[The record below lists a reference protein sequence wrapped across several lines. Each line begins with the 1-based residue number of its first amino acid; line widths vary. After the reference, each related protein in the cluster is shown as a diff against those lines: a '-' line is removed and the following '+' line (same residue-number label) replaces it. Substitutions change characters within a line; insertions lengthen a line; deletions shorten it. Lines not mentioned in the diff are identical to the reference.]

1 MTQDRLDELWAR
13 PSSWKLGFIYFCK
26 EDPRAIVPKRI
37 KWAGWT
43 INFAHWYSWPVFLL
57 LLAALA
63 APVWAEI
70 AFGVTNPAITVPTV
84 LASIA
89 AVCIAAHAASRAR

>member
-1 MTQDRLDELWAR
+1 MTQDQLDELWDM
-13 PSSWKLGFIYFCK
+13 PSSWKSGFIYCCK
-26 EDPRAIVPKRI
+26 EDPRAIVPKRS

-43 INFAHWYSWPVFLL
+43 INFAHWYSWLAILL
-57 LLAALA
+57 LLVALA
-63 APVWAEI
+63 APVGVEI

>member
-37 KWAGWT
+37 MWAGWT
-43 INFAHWYSWPVFLL
+43 SNFAHWYSWLALLL
-57 LLAALA
+57 LLAVAA
-63 APVWAEI
+63 APVGAEI
-70 AFGVTNPAITVPTV
+70 AFGVANPAIIIPTV
-84 LASIA
+84 LASVI
-89 AVCIAAHAASRAR
+89 AVCMVAHAASRAR